1 MTNVYDFLK
10 YQPELYKQFNC
21 KDLMFVY
28 YDCPQFRQRDDVFTH
43 YSCFTFYITGGK
55 RVHRQSKTWVF
66 GKGSLIFIKKGGFI
80 QELYLDEG
88 TTAIAFYIAD
98 RYLKQLTQN
107 FRQFYI
113 GKPINNQSTES
124 IIPVEVNEMA
134 TGFIQTMISF
144 FAQDTPPTEVVLE
157 ERFQEFFYTLLI
169 NPANQALVAYLNS
182 LTERPRT
189 SLYEVMEANYIYNL
203 SLEEYARIA
212 NRSLA
217 TFKREFKK
225 LFDTTPAQWL
235 IQKRLDYALLLLNTT
250 EKSIADI
257 VFESGFENGSHF
269 SRVFKTKFGA
279 SPWHYRKQKL
289 FRPKSLISA

>member
-43 YSCFTFYITGGK
+43 HSYFTFYITGGK
-55 RVHRQSKTWVF
+55 RVHRQGKSWVF
-66 GKGSLIFIKKGGFI
+66 GKGSLVFVKKGGFI

-88 TTAIAFYIAD
+88 TRAITFYITD

-113 GKPINNQSTES
+113 GRPGNNQSTES
-124 IIPVEVNEMA
+124 IILVDVNETA
-134 TGFIQTMISF
+134 TGLIQTMTSF
-144 FAQDTPPTEVVLE
+144 FALEIPPAEVVLE

-182 LTERPRT
+182 LTDRPRT
-189 SLYEVMEANYIYNL
+189 SLYEVMEANYMYNL

-225 LFDTTPAQWL
+225 LFTTTPAQWL
-235 IQKRLDYALLLLNTT
+235 MQKRLGYALTLLNTT

-269 SRVFKTKFGA
+269 SRVFKGRFGA
-279 SPWHYRKQKL
+279 SPLHYRKQNPL
-289 FRPKSLISA
+289 QTDVLMTA